1 MARTVGEGGN
11 PSLHVVTASPETL
24 VHKRSSVCWAHFSYA
39 SQSADMQEDRITNPY
54 IYIFGEKETDYI
66 RAKSCLANLLEIDMK
81 ASSPWI

>member
-39 SQSADMQEDRITNPY
+39 SQSTDMQEDRITNPY
-54 IYIFGEKETDYI
+54 IYIYI
-66 RAKSCLANLLEIDMK
+66 WGKGNRLYQSKIMPGQLIRD
-81 ASSPWI
+81 